1 MTTFQQLPARVVD
14 LIIHYY
20 YEYENAK
27 RNRDLVG
34 RVDGYGKL
42 ASVCKSMRKAAL
54 PYYHK
59 TLVFQYT
66 QETPYRDEDDEEPP
80 PPPPELEGTGSPWK
94 TNIKQVALECRM
106 DSITELVI
114 VSVYDFMMPLEII
127 DALKKMNFHM
137 FKWNNI
143 DTLRVYQGQDMQ
155 EEYEPSEWVTEDS
168 LTKLGEYLSTN
179 LPAVRVLDSTDTQGG
194 RLDLL
199 HTMSAF
205 LKLTISQL
213 TRFRTCNGNNPVFG
227 VRDLPPQITHL
238 DITRRFTVEA
248 LMLPRMFAPSLKVL
262 HLQMLPLTYIWDHFY
277 TNDRSSQ
284 ELEFT
289 SLESFVVSFYRPRE
303 AIIETEE
310 MGFELDAA
318 RRNRQR
324 AMEVDPAYTELK
336 PNRKRPTFPV
346 LRRLWVLVYT
356 DHKVSDFLDDFPS
369 AQIQDLRLNGALN
382 TFKSLNL
389 HRYTSLQRLEMIY
402 DAGDRRRE
410 LPHIRR
416 LWSRV
421 FSIGHRLQYLK
432 LYQMSSKVV
441 AFPSTSTCTGL
452 IRLQIGTAL
461 PIGVAQSLLNCLP
474 RLELMDL
481 HSLII
486 DNDWMMSEKDL
497 LMRAVEV
504 AKQPASRLGCVNLL
518 HLAIQ
523 FQDCRPMLYE
533 SALAVTL
540 LVLKIPSLEVLD
552 PRVFKFAEYLENIR
566 KKVMMLAIHD
576 HLDAYQRLVF
586 PHPRLV

>member
-1 MTTFQQLPARVVD
+1 
-14 LIIHYY
+14 
-20 YEYENAK
+20 
-27 RNRDLVG
+27 
-34 RVDGYGKL
+34 
-42 ASVCKSMRKAAL
+42 
-54 PYYHK
+54 
-59 TLVFQYT
+59 
-66 QETPYRDEDDEEPP
+66 
-80 PPPPELEGTGSPWK
+80 
-94 TNIKQVALECRM
+94 
-106 DSITELVI
+106 
-114 VSVYDFMMPLEII
+114 
-127 DALKKMNFHM
+127 
-137 FKWNNI
+137 
-143 DTLRVYQGQDMQ
+143 
-155 EEYEPSEWVTEDS
+155 
-168 LTKLGEYLSTN
+168 
-179 LPAVRVLDSTDTQGG
+179 
-194 RLDLL
+194 
-199 HTMSAF
+199 MSAF
-205 LKLTISQL
+205 LKLTINQL

-277 TNDRSSQ
+277 TNDRNSQ

-356 DHKVSDFLDDFPS
+356 DHKVGEFLDDFPS
-369 AQIQDLRLNGALN
+369 AQIQDLRLNGSLN

-402 DAGDRRRE
+402 DAGDRLRE
-410 LPHIRR
+410 FPHVKR

-421 FSIGHRLQYLK
+421 FSIGPQLQYLK
-432 LYQMSSKVV
+432 LYQMSAKVV

-452 IRLQIGTAL
+452 RKLQIGSAMNISVT
-461 PIGVAQSLLNCLP
+461 QSLLNCLP
-474 RLELMDL
+474 RLEFLDL

-486 DNDWMMSEKDL
+486 DDDWKMTEKEL

-504 AKQPASRLGCVNLL
+504 AKQPASRLGCTSLL
-518 HLAIQ
+518 RISIQ

-533 SALAVTL
+533 SALAITL
-540 LVLKIPSLEVLD
+540 LVLKISSLEVLD
-552 PRVFKFAEYLENIR
+552 PKVFSLVEYLENIR

-576 HLDAYQRLVF
+576 HLDAYRHLVF
-586 PHPRLV
+586 YHPRTV